1 MLCHVEQLGRIEYAE
16 ALRMQRGKVAAR
28 KVGTISDTLL
38 LVEHPHVYTLGR
50 NARQEHVLA
59 TRDQLEALGVEV
71 FDTDRG
77 GDVTY
82 HGPGQLVG
90 YPVLDLSEHRR
101 DLAWYMRSLEEVLV
115 GVAQEFGVQA
125 GRQKGAAGV
134 WVENEKLAAMGV
146 HVSRWITSHGFA
158 LNVNTDLSYFDGIVA
173 CGLRGK
179 GVTSLEKLLGRAI
192 EMDYVA
198 EQVVKHFGKVFG
210 LEMCLRTFLNDS
222 ITQSLSRSMAQSL
235 NELR

>member
-16 ALRMQRGKVAAR
+16 ALRMLRGKVAAR

-50 NARQEHVLA
+50 NARREHVLA

-158 LNVNTDLSYFDGIVA
+158 LNVNTDLSYFDGIVP

-192 EMDYVA
+192 EMDCVA

-222 ITQSLSRSMAQSL
+222 ITQSLSRSPAQSL

>member
-1 MLCHVEQLGRIEYAE
+1 
-16 ALRMQRGKVAAR
+16 
-28 KVGTISDTLL
+28 
-38 LVEHPHVYTLGR
+38 
-50 NARQEHVLA
+50 
-59 TRDQLEALGVEV
+59 
-71 FDTDRG
+71 
-77 GDVTY
+77 
-82 HGPGQLVG
+82 
-90 YPVLDLSEHRR
+90 
-101 DLAWYMRSLEEVLV
+101 VLV

-158 LNVNTDLSYFDGIVA
+158 LNVNTDLSYFDGIVP

-192 EMDYVA
+192 EMDCVA

-222 ITQSLSRSMAQSL
+222 IIQSLSRSPAQSL

>member
-1 MLCHVEQLGRIEYAE
+1 
-16 ALRMQRGKVAAR
+16 
-28 KVGTISDTLL
+28 
-38 LVEHPHVYTLGR
+38 
-50 NARQEHVLA
+50 
-59 TRDQLEALGVEV
+59 
-71 FDTDRG
+71 
-77 GDVTY
+77 
-82 HGPGQLVG
+82 
-90 YPVLDLSEHRR
+90 
-101 DLAWYMRSLEEVLV
+101 MRSLEEVLV
-115 GVAQEFGVQA
+115 GVAREFGVQA

-158 LNVNTDLSYFDGIVA
+158 LNVNTDLSYFDGIVP

-192 EMDYVA
+192 EMDCVA

-222 ITQSLSRSMAQSL
+222 ITQSLSRSPAQSL